1 MSAKGPER
9 QLQQR
14 NSVVSSSLVLELSE
28 LNSELE
34 ELRK

>member
-14 NSVVSSSLVLELSE
+14 NSVVSNSLAVELGE

-34 ELRK
+34 